1 MTTSTTSASFLADP
15 PVDEAVQKLYDDDLE
30 GGGYVMNL
38 SRVWA
43 QSTDALGMLSSAMTQ
58 ATHLSGVD
66 ADERSLLVLV
76 TASTMGD
83 AYCSFAYGAKLAR
96 AVGEEVTARVVRGDD
111 AQLTSR
117 QRVLAAWAREV
128 VRDPNATTAEQV
140 EALREVGF
148 EDRQIFGLTLF
159 VALRIVFST
168 VNDALGAGPD
178 AALAAAAPQAV
189 AEAIDFGRA
198 PAAAIEAVG

>member
-1 MTTSTTSASFLADP
+1 MTTFTTSASFLADP
-15 PVDEAVQKLYDDDLE
+15 PVDQAVQKLYDGDL
-30 GGGYVMNL
+30 GGAGYVMNL

-43 QSTDALGMLSSAMTQ
+43 QSPDALGMFSSAMML
-58 ATHLSGVD
+58 ASHLSGLD

-76 TASTMGD
+76 TASTMDD
-83 AYCSFAYGAKLAR
+83 AYCSFAYGSKLAR
-96 AVGEEVTARVVRGDD
+96 AVGEDVTARVVRGDD
-111 AQLTSR
+111 SRLTSR

-168 VNDALGAGPD
+168 VNDALGASPD
-178 AALAAAAPQAV
+178 AALAAGAPQAV

-198 PAAAIEAVG
+198 PAAAIEEAG